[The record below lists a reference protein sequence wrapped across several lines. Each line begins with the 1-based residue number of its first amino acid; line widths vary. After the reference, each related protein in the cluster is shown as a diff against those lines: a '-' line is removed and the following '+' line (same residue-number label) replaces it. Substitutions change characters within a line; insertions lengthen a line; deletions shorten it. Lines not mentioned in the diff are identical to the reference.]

1 MPRIELPAGPVDY
14 TDTGGDGPVL
24 VFAHGLLMN
33 ETLWRS
39 VIPLLQRDYR
49 CIAPTLPLGAHR
61 SPMRPDADLSQLGV
75 ARILADVL
83 DALGLTDATVILNDW
98 GGGQFLVSD
107 GRADR
112 VGRLVLASCEAFD
125 NFPPRPARP
134 AVALCRVPGGTRVFL
149 GLLGTRF
156 VRHDKRAWGGL
167 SKAGIPDAM
176 LDDWFAPATSN
187 ADIRR
192 DLRKF
197 CVGTPARS
205 TLLEWAS
212 RLSTFD
218 RPVLVVWA
226 TEDRMMPP
234 AHARRLEQLFPN
246 ARRVQIDNAWTLLPV
261 DQPHRFADA
270 LRDFVPLA

>member
-1 MPRIELPAGPVDY
+1 MPRIDLPAGPVDY

-83 DALGLTDATVILNDW
+83 DALELTDATVVLNDW

-149 GLLGTRF
+149 RLLVTRF

-167 SKAGIPDAM
+167 SKAGIPDAV
-176 LDDWFAPATSN
+176 LDDWFAPATRS

-226 TEDRMMPP
+226 TEDRMMPLS
-234 AHARRLEQLFPN
+234 HARRLEQVFPN
-246 ARRVQIDNAWTLLPV
+246 ARRVQIDDSWTLLPV
-261 DQPHRFADA
+261 DQPHRFAAA

>member
-1 MPRIELPAGPVDY
+1 MPRIDLPAGPVDY

-61 SPMRPDADLSQLGV
+61 TPMRPDADLSQLGV

-83 DALGLTDATVILNDW
+83 DALDLTDATVILNDW

-112 VGRLVLASCEAFD
+112 VGRLVFASCEAFD

-134 AVALCRVPGGTRVFL
+134 AVALCRVPGGTRLFL
-149 GLLGTRF
+149 GLLGTRV

-167 SKAGIPDAM
+167 SKAGIPDGV
-176 LDDWFAPATSN
+176 LDDWFAPATRS

-197 CVGTPARS
+197 CVGTPTRS

-234 AHARRLEQLFPN
+234 AHAQRLEHLFPN
-246 ARRVQIDNAWTLLPV
+246 ARRVQIDDAWTLLPV

>member
-1 MPRIELPAGPVDY
+1 MPRIDLPAGPVDY

-61 SPMRPDADLSQLGV
+61 TPMRPDADLSQLGV

-83 DALGLTDATVILNDW
+83 DALDLTDATVILNDW

-134 AVALCRVPGGTRVFL
+134 AVALCRVPGGTRLFL
-149 GLLGTRF
+149 GLLGTRV

-167 SKAGIPDAM
+167 SKAGIPDGV
-176 LDDWFAPATSN
+176 LDDWFAPATRN

-197 CVGTPARS
+197 CVGTPTRS

-234 AHARRLEQLFPN
+234 AHAQRLEQLFPN
-246 ARRVQIDNAWTLLPV
+246 ARRVQIDDAWTLLPV

>member
-1 MPRIELPAGPVDY
+1 MPRIDLPAGPVDY

-39 VIPLLQRDYR
+39 VIPLLRRDYR

-61 SPMRPDADLSQLGV
+61 TPMRPDADLSQLGV

-83 DALGLTDATVILNDW
+83 DALDLTDATVILNDW

-134 AVALCRVPGGTRVFL
+134 AVALCRVPGGTRLFL
-149 GLLGTRF
+149 GLLGTRV

-167 SKAGIPDAM
+167 SKAGIPDGV
-176 LDDWFAPATSN
+176 LDDWFAPATRN

-197 CVGTPARS
+197 CVGTPTRS

-234 AHARRLEQLFPN
+234 AHAQRLEQLFPN
-246 ARRVQIDNAWTLLPV
+246 ARRVQIDDAWTLLPV

>member
-1 MPRIELPAGPVDY
+1 M
-14 TDTGGDGPVL
+14 
-24 VFAHGLLMN
+24 
-33 ETLWRS
+33 
-39 VIPLLQRDYR
+39 
-49 CIAPTLPLGAHR
+49 
-61 SPMRPDADLSQLGV
+61 
-75 ARILADVL
+75 
-83 DALGLTDATVILNDW
+83 
-98 GGGQFLVSD
+98 
-107 GRADR
+107 
-112 VGRLVLASCEAFD
+112 GRLVLASCEAFD

-134 AVALCRVPGGTRVFL
+134 AVALCRVPGGTRLFL
-149 GLLGTRF
+149 GLLGTRV

-167 SKAGIPDAM
+167 SKAGIPDGV
-176 LDDWFAPATSN
+176 LDDWFAPATRS

-197 CVGTPARS
+197 CVGTPTRS

-246 ARRVQIDNAWTLLPV
+246 ARRVQIDDAWTLLPV
-261 DQPHRFADA
+261 DQPYRFADA